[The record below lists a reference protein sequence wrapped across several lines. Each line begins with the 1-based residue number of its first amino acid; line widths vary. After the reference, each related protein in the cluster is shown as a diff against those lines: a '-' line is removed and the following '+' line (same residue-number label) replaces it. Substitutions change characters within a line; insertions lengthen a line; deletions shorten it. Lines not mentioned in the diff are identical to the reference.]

1 MKFLPQFFITL
12 LIFSTLGCSQSDNK
26 KPVKIES
33 TDVNTAIKAVTL
45 PTATPN
51 FAEFKDVK
59 QKKKAFFDYIFAY
72 VVLAN
77 IDIKAE
83 RDFIQSID
91 FSDTSLNAKDK
102 KQLTSICKKYSN
114 SCANVFRDDLKEE
127 LLNEVN
133 FIPAALALAQSA
145 NESSWGT
152 SRFSTQG
159 NNYFGQWC
167 YQKGCGLVPNSR
179 NTGANHEVRS
189 FDSALQ
195 SVQAYMFNINTHNA
209 YSELRE
215 IREGLSPVELDG
227 NKLAMGLIRYSER
240 GEEYIKEIKSMIR
253 INDLTSYDKQLAVLL
268 K

>member
-1 MKFLPQFFITL
+1 MNFIKTIFLP
-12 LIFSTLGCSQSDNK
+12 LISIVVISCSSSTPPTT
-26 KPVKIES
+26 KPLIDLPKS
-33 TDVNTAIKAVTL
+33 TPV
-45 PTATPN
+45 

-72 VVLAN
+72 VVHAN
-77 IDIKAE
+77 NDIKIE
-83 RDFIQSID
+83 REFLLSID
-91 FSDTSLNAKDK
+91 FSDTSLNSKDK
-102 KQLTSICKKYSN
+102 KLLTSICEKYSN
-114 SCANVFRDDLKEE
+114 SCENVFRDDLKAE

-133 FIPAALALAQSA
+133 FVPASLALAQSA

-152 SRFSTQG
+152 SRFSKKG

-167 YQKGCGLVPNSR
+167 YQKGCGIVPSSR
-179 NTGANHEVRS
+179 NAGAKHEVRAFES
-189 FDSALQ
+189 TLE

-209 YSELRE
+209 YAELRE
-215 IREGLSPVELDG
+215 IREGLSPMALDG

-253 INDLTSYDKQLAVLL
+253 INNLTDYDLKLTELL